1 MSKSF
6 LVIDDSKVSRMF
18 IRRFISELKPDW
30 QLSEAA
36 NGSEA
41 LQLGAQNNFDF
52 ISIDYNMPDMNG
64 LELSQ
69 AIRELQPDSFIGLV
83 TANIQKSTEL
93 AAQQLGLNYYKK
105 PVTEEMVRL
114 LVTDAE
120 NHHG

>member
-1 MSKSF
+1 
-6 LVIDDSKVSRMF
+6 
-18 IRRFISELKPDW
+18 
-30 QLSEAA
+30 
-36 NGSEA
+36 
-41 LQLGAQNNFDF
+41 
-52 ISIDYNMPDMNG
+52 MPDMNG

>member
-41 LQLGAQNNFDF
+41 LQLVAQNNFDF

>member
-30 QLSEAA
+30 QLSEAS

-41 LQLGAQNNFDF
+41 LQLVAQNNFDF